1 MMSNHNFF
9 LKKKGYALIERQGVA
24 LGTRDFEETKQRG
37 SLDHLNI
44 RGVN

>member
-9 LKKKGYALIERQGVA
+9 KKKGYALIEREGVA
-24 LGTRDFEETKQRG
+24 LSTRDFEETKQRG
-37 SLDHLNI
+37 SVDHLNI